1 MNLHRITNAIAAE
14 NTYILENDSHL
25 ILVDPGSD
33 WPVIEASIRELNK
46 PITAILLTHTH
57 YDHIMSLEKVRA
69 SFGQPPVYVSENE
82 ASWLYSPVD
91 NLSGQPRHDDLPD
104 VICQPAEQLFQYD
117 TAYDLDGFQFQVV
130 QTPGHSWGGV
140 SFVFPEEE
148 LVITGDALFR
158 ETIGRYDLP
167 TGNFDQLISG
177 IKDKLLTLPGHY
189 QVYPGHGRD
198 TTISHETVFNP
209 FLR

>member
-1 MNLHRITNAIAAE
+1 M
-14 NTYILENDSHL
+14 
-25 ILVDPGSD
+25 
-33 WPVIEASIRELNK
+33 
-46 PITAILLTHTH
+46 
-57 YDHIMSLEKVRA
+57 
-69 SFGQPPVYVSENE
+69 
-82 ASWLYSPVD
+82 
-91 NLSGQPRHDDLPD
+91 
-104 VICQPAEQLFQYD
+104 
-117 TAYDLDGFQFQVV
+117 V

-167 TGNFDQLISG
+167 TGNFDQLIQG

-189 QVYPGHGRD
+189 RVYPGHGRD
-198 TTISHETVFNP
+198 STISHETVFNP

>member
-1 MNLHRITNAIAAE
+1 M
-14 NTYILENDSHL
+14 
-25 ILVDPGSD
+25 
-33 WPVIEASIRELNK
+33 
-46 PITAILLTHTH
+46 
-57 YDHIMSLEKVRA
+57 
-69 SFGQPPVYVSENE
+69 
-82 ASWLYSPVD
+82 
-91 NLSGQPRHDDLPD
+91 
-104 VICQPAEQLFQYD
+104 
-117 TAYDLDGFQFQVV
+117 V

-140 SFVFPEEE
+140 SFVFPKEE

-198 TTISHETVFNP
+198 TTISHEKVFNP